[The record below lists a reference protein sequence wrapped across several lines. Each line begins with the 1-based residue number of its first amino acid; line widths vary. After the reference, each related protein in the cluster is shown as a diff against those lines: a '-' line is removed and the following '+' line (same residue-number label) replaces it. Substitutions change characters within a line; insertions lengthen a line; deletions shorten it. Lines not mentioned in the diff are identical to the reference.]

1 MDHEN
6 QELSPTVSQSG
17 EPQEVVLRYEA
28 PVTPIVERYVQPTPL
43 PGQPKKHTSPRKKRK
58 GLKIFLFCMLGLLL
72 VSGVVTALWL
82 GGAFDDHRSYHDDD
96 FEQRHD
102 EDYYDNSEHG
112 ETTIKRLPNTDKV
125 KLRYNESHGEKAHKV
140 APDGGLLLGTAAEHP
155 GQLLETPAAE
165 DRLPEVGGNFVQG
178 ESEVA
183 SINMVYGSASVGA
196 RSMTSS
202 SSPGI
207 ALKSEGISYCA
218 AARIPIVYANISRGG
233 PGVGAIQPAQQDY
246 FQATKASGNGGFEMI
261 VLAPATVQ
269 EAVDLTYKA
278 FDLADRDRNP
288 VLILADGVIGTM
300 MEPVE
305 LPEMKSDEEIAAIRE
320 SKKKWACIGHELD
333 LPNRSWIE
341 PGQWDTN
348 KMQRVNEE
356 AAALYASWEKDV
368 MVEEY
373 CTEDAEVVITAYG
386 ISGRIAKSVVE
397 MMRAEGKKVGLI
409 RPITVHPFPK
419 AAFDKLDYGTC
430 HAILD
435 VEMSIPAQM
444 VEDVDHAVRG
454 RCPIK
459 TCLCSG
465 GNVMSREAVV
475 EAVEKLLNK

>member
-1 MDHEN
+1 MARVLMKGCEAIA
-6 QELSPTVSQSG
+6 EAAVRAGCRFFAGYPIT
-17 EPQEVVLRYEA
+17 PQ
-28 PVTPIVERYVQPTPL
+28 
-43 PGQPKKHTSPRKKRK
+43 
-58 GLKIFLFCMLGLLL
+58 
-72 VSGVVTALWL
+72 
-82 GGAFDDHRSYHDDD
+82 
-96 FEQRHD
+96 
-102 EDYYDNSEHG
+102 
-112 ETTIKRLPNTDKV
+112 
-125 KLRYNESHGEKAHKV
+125 NEIPEYFAR
-140 APDGGLLLGTAAEHP
+140 
-155 GQLLETPAAE
+155 
-165 DRLPEVGGNFVQG
+165 RLPEVGGSFVQG

-183 SINMVYGSASVGA
+183 SINMVYGAASVGA

-218 AARIPIVYANISRGG
+218 AARIPMVYANISRGG

-269 EAVDLTYKA
+269 EAVDLTCKA
-278 FDLADRDRNP
+278 FELADRDRNP

-305 LPEMKSDEEIAAIRE
+305 LPEMMSDEEIAAIRE
-320 SKKKWACIGHELD
+320 SKKKWACIGHPLD
-333 LPNRSWIE
+333 YAHRAWIQ

-348 KMQRVNEE
+348 KMQAVNEE
-356 AAALYASWEKDV
+356 ALRLYNSWEKDV

-397 MMRAEGKKVGLI
+397 MMRTEGKKVGLI

-419 AAFDKLDYGTC
+419 ASFEKLDYGTC
-430 HAILD
+430 RAILD
-435 VEMSIPAQM
+435 VEMSIPAQLA
-444 VEDVDHAVRG
+444 EDVDHAVRG
-454 RCPIK
+454 RCPIE

-465 GNVMSREAVV
+465 GNIMSREAVV
-475 EAVEKLLNK
+475 EAVEKLLNR

>member
-1 MDHEN
+1 MARVLMKGCEAIA
-6 QELSPTVSQSG
+6 EAAVRAGCRFFAGYPIT
-17 EPQEVVLRYEA
+17 PQ
-28 PVTPIVERYVQPTPL
+28 
-43 PGQPKKHTSPRKKRK
+43 
-58 GLKIFLFCMLGLLL
+58 
-72 VSGVVTALWL
+72 
-82 GGAFDDHRSYHDDD
+82 
-96 FEQRHD
+96 
-102 EDYYDNSEHG
+102 
-112 ETTIKRLPNTDKV
+112 
-125 KLRYNESHGEKAHKV
+125 NEIPEYFAR
-140 APDGGLLLGTAAEHP
+140 
-155 GQLLETPAAE
+155 
-165 DRLPEVGGNFVQG
+165 RLPEVGGNFVQG

-305 LPEMKSDEEIAAIRE
+305 LPEMMSDEEIAAIRE
-320 SKKKWACIGHELD
+320 SKKKWACIGHPLD
-333 LPNRSWIE
+333 YAHRAWIQ

-348 KMQRVNEE
+348 KMQAVNEE
-356 AAALYASWEKDV
+356 ALRLYNSWEKDV

-419 AAFDKLDYGTC
+419 VSFEKLDYGTC
-430 HAILD
+430 RAILD
-435 VEMSIPAQM
+435 VEMSIPAQLA
-444 VEDVDHAVRG
+444 EDVDHAVRG
-454 RCPIK
+454 RCPIE

>member
-1 MDHEN
+1 MARVLMKGCEAIA
-6 QELSPTVSQSG
+6 EAAVRAGCRFFAGYPIT
-17 EPQEVVLRYEA
+17 PQ
-28 PVTPIVERYVQPTPL
+28 
-43 PGQPKKHTSPRKKRK
+43 
-58 GLKIFLFCMLGLLL
+58 
-72 VSGVVTALWL
+72 
-82 GGAFDDHRSYHDDD
+82 
-96 FEQRHD
+96 
-102 EDYYDNSEHG
+102 
-112 ETTIKRLPNTDKV
+112 
-125 KLRYNESHGEKAHKV
+125 NEIPEYFAR
-140 APDGGLLLGTAAEHP
+140 
-155 GQLLETPAAE
+155 
-165 DRLPEVGGNFVQG
+165 RLPEVGGSFVQG

-183 SINMVYGSASVGA
+183 SINMVYGAASVGA

-218 AARIPIVYANISRGG
+218 AARIPMVYANISRGG

-269 EAVDLTYKA
+269 EAVDLTCKA
-278 FDLADRDRNP
+278 FELADRDRNP

-305 LPEMKSDEEIAAIRE
+305 LPEMMSDEEIAAIRE
-320 SKKKWACIGHELD
+320 SKKKWACIGHPLD
-333 LPNRSWIE
+333 YAHRAWIQ

-348 KMQRVNEE
+348 KMQAVNEE
-356 AAALYASWEKDV
+356 ALRLYNSWEKDV

-419 AAFDKLDYGTC
+419 ASFEKLDYGTC
-430 HAILD
+430 RAILD
-435 VEMSIPAQM
+435 VEMSIPAQLA
-444 VEDVDHAVRG
+444 EDVDHAVRG
-454 RCPIK
+454 RCPIE
-459 TCLCSG
+459 TCLYSG
-465 GNVMSREAVV
+465 GNIMSREAVV
-475 EAVEKLLNK
+475 EAVEKLLNR

>member
-1 MDHEN
+1 MARVLMKGCEAIA
-6 QELSPTVSQSG
+6 EAAVRAGCRFFAGYPIT
-17 EPQEVVLRYEA
+17 PQ
-28 PVTPIVERYVQPTPL
+28 
-43 PGQPKKHTSPRKKRK
+43 
-58 GLKIFLFCMLGLLL
+58 
-72 VSGVVTALWL
+72 
-82 GGAFDDHRSYHDDD
+82 
-96 FEQRHD
+96 
-102 EDYYDNSEHG
+102 
-112 ETTIKRLPNTDKV
+112 
-125 KLRYNESHGEKAHKV
+125 NEIPEYFAR
-140 APDGGLLLGTAAEHP
+140 
-155 GQLLETPAAE
+155 
-165 DRLPEVGGNFVQG
+165 RLPEVGGSFVQG

-183 SINMVYGSASVGA
+183 SINMVYGAASVGA

-218 AARIPIVYANISRGG
+218 AARIPMVYANISRGG

-269 EAVDLTYKA
+269 EAVDLTCKA
-278 FDLADRDRNP
+278 FELADRDCNP

-305 LPEMKSDEEIAAIRE
+305 LPEMMSDEEIAAIRE
-320 SKKKWACIGHELD
+320 SKKKWACIGHPLD
-333 LPNRSWIE
+333 YAHRAWIQ

-348 KMQRVNEE
+348 KMQAVNEE
-356 AAALYASWEKDV
+356 ALRLYNSWEKDV

-419 AAFDKLDYGTC
+419 ASFEKLDYGTC
-430 HAILD
+430 RAILD
-435 VEMSIPAQM
+435 VEMSIPAQLA
-444 VEDVDHAVRG
+444 EDVDHAVRG
-454 RCPIK
+454 RCPIE

-465 GNVMSREAVV
+465 GNIMSREAVV
-475 EAVEKLLNK
+475 EAVEKLLNR

>member
-1 MDHEN
+1 MARVLMKGCEAIA
-6 QELSPTVSQSG
+6 EAAVRAGCRFFAGYPIT
-17 EPQEVVLRYEA
+17 PQ
-28 PVTPIVERYVQPTPL
+28 
-43 PGQPKKHTSPRKKRK
+43 
-58 GLKIFLFCMLGLLL
+58 
-72 VSGVVTALWL
+72 
-82 GGAFDDHRSYHDDD
+82 
-96 FEQRHD
+96 
-102 EDYYDNSEHG
+102 
-112 ETTIKRLPNTDKV
+112 
-125 KLRYNESHGEKAHKV
+125 NEIPEYFAR
-140 APDGGLLLGTAAEHP
+140 
-155 GQLLETPAAE
+155 
-165 DRLPEVGGNFVQG
+165 RLPEVGGSFVQG

-183 SINMVYGSASVGA
+183 SINMVYGAASVGA

-218 AARIPIVYANISRGG
+218 AARIPMVYANISRGG

-269 EAVDLTYKA
+269 EAVDLTCKA
-278 FDLADRDRNP
+278 FELADRDRNP

-305 LPEMKSDEEIAAIRE
+305 LPEMMSDEEIAPIRE
-320 SKKKWACIGHELD
+320 SKKKWACIGHPLD
-333 LPNRSWIE
+333 YAHRAWIQ

-348 KMQRVNEE
+348 KMQAVNEE
-356 AAALYASWEKDV
+356 AARLYASWEKDV

-419 AAFDKLDYGTC
+419 ASFEKLDYGTC
-430 HAILD
+430 RAILD
-435 VEMSIPAQM
+435 VEMSIPAQLA
-444 VEDVDHAVRG
+444 EDVDHAVRG
-454 RCPIK
+454 RCPIE

-465 GNVMSREAVV
+465 GNIMSREAVV
-475 EAVEKLLNK
+475 EAVEKLLKR